1 MQNDVAHATKE
12 RRERNTK
19 PVTDKKDGIKLKG
32 NCLLAI
38 KTNINESN
46 ASTSTVYAFVCKDA
60 LTSLHDMLRSFLPD
74 VADIL

>member
-1 MQNDVAHATKE
+1 
-12 RRERNTK
+12 
-19 PVTDKKDGIKLKG
+19 VTDKKDGIKLKG

-46 ASTSTVYAFVCKDA
+46 ASTSTVYALVCKDA